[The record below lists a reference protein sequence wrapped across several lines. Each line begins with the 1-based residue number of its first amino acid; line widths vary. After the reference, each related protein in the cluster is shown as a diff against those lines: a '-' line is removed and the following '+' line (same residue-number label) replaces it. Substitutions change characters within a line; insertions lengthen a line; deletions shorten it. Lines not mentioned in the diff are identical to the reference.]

1 MKAILEKVGKKIKAI
16 RLSQDLKVEDVYNK
30 GVSLLGN
37 NCISITT
44 MYRIEAGEIA
54 KFSSLEQYLFI
65 LDSDIKNVI
74 EDTELDEILILSKDE
89 RMPGFTYSE
98 NGFSTIINNPNHIF
112 LSQEVILEPSGKT
125 DLDYA
130 SKNKGS
136 SHKFI
141 YVVQGELT
149 CNIDS
154 EEHILKYRSI
164 LSFDSTK
171 PHYFVN
177 NGSCEC
183 IFIMVESP
191 GRY

>member
-1 MKAILEKVGKKIKAI
+1 MKTLLEKVGQKVKAI
-16 RLSQDLKVEDVYNK
+16 RLEQGLNVEQAHEK
-30 GVSLLGN
+30 GVSLIGE
-37 NCISITT
+37 NCISPAT
-44 MYRIEAGEIA
+44 MYRIESGDIA

-65 LDSDIKNVI
+65 LDTDIKDI
-74 EDTELDEILILSKDE
+74 MEGTELGEILALSKDE
-89 RMPGFTYSE
+89 RLSGYTYSE
-98 NGFSTIINNPNHIF
+98 NAFSTIVNNPNHIF
-112 LSQEVILEPSGKT
+112 LAQEVILNPSGKT

-130 SKNKGS
+130 SKDKGS
-136 SHKFI
+136 SQKFV

-149 CNIDS
+149 CVVENN
-154 EEHILKYRSI
+154 EYILKHRGT

-177 NGSCEC
+177 SGNCEC